1 MTDQIET
8 HPLEP
13 FLPSNAK
20 LLILG
25 SFPPPKTR
33 WKMDFYYPNF
43 QNDMWRIVGEVFFQ
57 DKDYFIDLENKA
69 FKEQLLKD
77 FLNEKGIAV
86 FDTAY
91 QVIRQKNNASDKF
104 LQIVQATDL
113 AKLLKKIPQCNNLLT
128 TGEKATAT
136 LLTQFS
142 AQTQAPK
149 IAQMSVGEI
158 KVGNEIRKMTLYRLP
173 STSRAY
179 PLPLSPIFSANWN
192 AVKKST
198 ATQLSWLFTVQ
209 IIKCLH

>member
-13 FLPSNAK
+13 FLPNNAR
-20 LLILG
+20 LLMLG

-33 WKMDFYYPNF
+33 WKMDFYYPNI
-43 QNDMWRIVGEVFFQ
+43 QNDMWRIVGAVFFQ

-77 FLNEKGIAV
+77 FLNEKGIAI

-104 LQIVQATDL
+104 LEIVQVTDL
-113 AKLLKKIPQCNNLLT
+113 GELLSQIPQCNNILT

-142 AQTQAPK
+142 VHTQAPK
-149 IAQMSVGEI
+149 IGQMRIGEI
-158 KVGNEIRKMTLYRLP
+158 RVGNAIRNMALYRLP

-179 PLPLSPIFSANWN
+179 PLPFAQKVEHYRQFFQQIGML
-192 AVKKST
+192 KKIDSN
-198 ATQLSWLFTVQ
+198 
-209 IIKCLH
+209 

>member
-8 HPLEP
+8 HPLQP

-77 FLNEKGIAV
+77 FLNEKGIAI

-104 LQIVQATDL
+104 LQIVQPTDL
-113 AKLLKKIPQCNNLLT
+113 AKLLQQIPQCNNLLT

-149 IAQMSVGEI
+149 IAQMCVGEI

-179 PLPLSPIFSANWN
+179 PLPF
-192 AVKKST
+192 
-198 ATQLSWLFTVQ
+198 TQKVEHYRQFFQQ
-209 IIKCLH
+209 IGML

>member
-13 FLPSNAK
+13 FLPSNAR

-77 FLNEKGIAV
+77 FLNEKGIAI

-104 LQIVQATDL
+104 LQIVQPTDL
-113 AKLLKKIPQCNNLLT
+113 AKLLQQIPQCNNLLT

-158 KVGNEIRKMTLYRLP
+158 NVGNEIRKMTLYRLP

-179 PLPLSPIFSANWN
+179 PLPF
-192 AVKKST
+192 
-198 ATQLSWLFTVQ
+198 TQKVEHYRQFFHQ
-209 IIKCLH
+209 IGML

>member
-13 FLPSNAK
+13 FLPNNAR
-20 LLILG
+20 LLMLG

-43 QNDMWRIVGEVFFQ
+43 QNDMWRIVGTVFFD
-57 DKDYFIDLENKA
+57 DKDYFIDVENKG

-77 FLNEKGIAV
+77 FLNEKGIAI

-104 LQIVQATDL
+104 LEIVQATDL
-113 AKLLKKIPQCNNLLT
+113 GELLSQIPQCNNIVT
-128 TGEKATAT
+128 TGEKATVT

-142 AQTQAPK
+142 VQTQAPK
-149 IAQMSVGEI
+149 IALMSIGEISVG
-158 KVGNEIRKMTLYRLP
+158 NAIRNMALYRLP

-179 PLPLSPIFSANWN
+179 PLPF
-192 AVKKST
+192 
-198 ATQLSWLFTVQ
+198 TQKVEHYRQFFQQ
-209 IIKCLH
+209 IGML

>member
-1 MTDQIET
+1 MIDEIET

-20 LLILG
+20 LLMLG

-77 FLNEKGIAV
+77 FLNEKGIAI

-104 LQIVQATDL
+104 LQIVQPTDL
-113 AKLLKKIPQCNNLLT
+113 AKLLQKIPQCSNLLT

-158 KVGNEIRKMTLYRLP
+158 NVGNVIRKMTLYRLP

-179 PLPLSPIFSANWN
+179 PLPI
-192 AVKKST
+192 
-198 ATQLSWLFTVQ
+198 TQKIEYYRQFFQQ
-209 IIKCLH
+209 IGML

>member
-1 MTDQIET
+1 MIDHIET
-8 HPLEP
+8 HPLKP

-20 LLILG
+20 LLMLG

-33 WKMDFYYPNF
+33 WKMDFFYPNF

-77 FLNEKGIAV
+77 FLNEKGIAI

-104 LQIVQATDL
+104 LQIVQPTDL
-113 AKLLKKIPQCNNLLT
+113 AKLLQKIPQCRHILT

-136 LLTQFS
+136 LLTKFS

-158 KVGNEIRKMTLYRLP
+158 NVGNVIRKMTLYRLP

-179 PLPLSPIFSANWN
+179 PLPI
-192 AVKKST
+192 
-198 ATQLSWLFTVQ
+198 TQKIEYYRQFFQQ
-209 IIKCLH
+209 IGML

>member
-77 FLNEKGIAV
+77 FLNEKGIAI

-104 LQIVQATDL
+104 LQIVQPTDL
-113 AKLLKKIPQCNNLLT
+113 AKLLQKIPQCSNLLT

-158 KVGNEIRKMTLYRLP
+158 NVGNVIRKMTLYRLP

-179 PLPLSPIFSANWN
+179 PLPF
-192 AVKKST
+192 
-198 ATQLSWLFTVQ
+198 TQKVEHYRQFFQQ
-209 IIKCLH
+209 IGMF

>member
-1 MTDQIET
+1 MICGE
-8 HPLEP
+8 
-13 FLPSNAK
+13 
-20 LLILG
+20 LLVRY
-25 SFPPPKTR
+25 FC
-33 WKMDFYYPNF
+33 
-43 QNDMWRIVGEVFFQ
+43 Q

-77 FLNEKGIAV
+77 FLNEKGIAI

-104 LQIVQATDL
+104 LQIVQPTDL
-113 AKLLKKIPQCNNLLT
+113 AKLLQQIPQCNNLLT

-149 IAQMSVGEI
+149 IAQMCVGEI

-179 PLPLSPIFSANWN
+179 PLPF
-192 AVKKST
+192 
-198 ATQLSWLFTVQ
+198 TQKVEHYRQFFQQ
-209 IIKCLH
+209 IGML

>member
-1 MTDQIET
+1 MTDHIET
-8 HPLEP
+8 HPLRP

-20 LLILG
+20 LLMLG

-43 QNDMWRIVGEVFFQ
+43 QNDMWRIVGAVFFD
-57 DKDYFIDLENKA
+57 DKDYFIDTANKA

-77 FLNEKGIAV
+77 FLNEKGIAI

-104 LQIVQATDL
+104 LEIVQVTDL
-113 AKLLKKIPQCNNLLT
+113 GELLSQIPQCNNILT

-142 AQTQAPK
+142 VHTQAPK
-149 IAQMSVGEI
+149 IGQMRIGEI
-158 KVGNEIRKMTLYRLP
+158 RVGNAIRNMALYRLP

-179 PLPLSPIFSANWN
+179 PLPFAQKVEHYRQFFQQIGML
-192 AVKKST
+192 KKIDSN
-198 ATQLSWLFTVQ
+198 
-209 IIKCLH
+209 